1 MAPWIAAALY
11 LIDLALKIVALGVV
25 PKNRRPSSGMAWLL
39 LILVLPVFGWVIFL
53 VLGRTKLG
61 RRRNEQQAEVNALVA
76 ERTAHVPTLEDD
88 FPGPA
93 YVRSVATLNRNL
105 GAQPVMPG
113 NRIDLFPV
121 YAESIAAM
129 TAEIDKAS
137 TWVHVEFYIT
147 AWDDVTGP
155 FYEAL
160 VRAVDRGVKVRLL
173 FDHLGSKS
181 IPGYKEFTARLDDVR
196 DRVAPDAADRAV
208 EATARTCATTARS
221 W

>member
-1 MAPWIAAALY
+1 M
-11 LIDLALKIVALGVV
+11 
-25 PKNRRPSSGMAWLL
+25 
-39 LILVLPVFGWVIFL
+39 IFL

-61 RRRNEQQAEVNALVA
+61 RRRNEQQAEVNAIVA
-76 ERTAHVPTLEDD
+76 ERTAHVPTLEND

-113 NRIDLFPV
+113 NRMDLFPG

-129 TAEIDKAS
+129 TAEIDRAS

-160 VRAVDRGVKVRLL
+160 VRAVERGVKVRLL
-173 FDHLGSKS
+173 FDHLGSRG
-181 IPGYKEFTARLDDVR
+181 IPGYKEFTARLDATGIEWHPMLPIAPFKGSGAAGPAQPPQDPGGR
-196 DRVAPDAADRAV
+196 RAGRVHRIAEPDRARLQQ
-208 EATARTCATTARS
+208 AREPQGSAASGSS
-221 W
+221 WWPASRVRR